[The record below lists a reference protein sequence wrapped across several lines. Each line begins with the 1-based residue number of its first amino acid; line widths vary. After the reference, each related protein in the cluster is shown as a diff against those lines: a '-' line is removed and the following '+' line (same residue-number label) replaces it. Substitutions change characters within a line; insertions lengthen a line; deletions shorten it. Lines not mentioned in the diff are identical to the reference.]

1 MPTAKVITVGTSK
14 DLIVW
19 AEIDRNISVLLNGI
33 TLEIFFISVEFSDI
47 YHFYLCVCLCR
58 GSAGWIIVPFMQ

>member
-33 TLEIFFISVEFSDI
+33 TLEIFFISVEYSDI
-47 YHFYLCVCLCR
+47 YHFYL
-58 GSAGWIIVPFMQ
+58 